1 MNLTG
6 YYTEDTI
13 AAIATPPGK
22 GAIGVIKISGEESLN
37 ILKKIFKPFKPRKEF
52 ESHKMYYGHIV
63 DPETGKIVDEV
74 LVCYMKKPRTYTRE
88 DVVEIYAHSGYY
100 TLRKILELVFLA
112 GARPAQPGEFTLRAY
127 LNGRIDL
134 SQAEAIE
141 ELISAKTEKALEIAL
156 NTLSGKLSQKV
167 EKLRTELMEILTQIE
182 TAIDFPEEDI
192 EIMEPEKLVQKIEK
206 EVLPVIEEL
215 IKNYE
220 EGKVFKEGIKLVI
233 AGKPNV
239 GKSSLM
245 NALLKEERAIVTPI
259 PGTTRDF
266 LEEEATIEGLPV
278 KLIDTAG
285 LRETE
290 DLVEKIGVER
300 AKKKFEEA
308 DLILFLVDAS
318 VKPSEEDFKIYQDVK
333 NYPHLV
339 LLNKIDIAGKE
350 NLEEWEKTFSE
361 RGIKEW
367 IKISV
372 KERQN
377 LDKLGKAIFE
387 RITGERRAEVPEVV
401 PNLRQKTALETAK
414 KYLLNALKELR
425 KKEPLP
431 ELVSVEVRS
440 AISAL
445 SEIIGEVT
453 TEDLLTQIF
462 STFCI
467 GK

>member
-1 MNLTG
+1 MRPKL
-6 YYTEDTI
+6 YTEDTI

-22 GAIGVIKISGEESLN
+22 GAIGVIKISGDLSLS
-37 ILKKIFKPFKPRKEF
+37 ILKKIFRPFRPRSEF
-52 ESHKMYYGHIV
+52 ESHKLYYGFIV
-63 DPETGKIVDEV
+63 DPRDEKVIDEV
-74 LVCYMKKPRTYTRE
+74 LVVYMKKPKTYTRE

-100 TLRKILELVFLA
+100 ILRKILELVLMA
-112 GARPAQPGEFTLRAY
+112 GARPAEPGEFTLRAY

-134 SQAEAIE
+134 SQAEAIQ
-141 ELISAKTEKALEIAL
+141 ELVSAKTETALNLAL
-156 NTLSGKLSQKV
+156 NTLLGKLSNKINAL
-167 EKLRTELMEILTQIE
+167 KNDLLEILVLVE
-182 TAIDFPEEDI
+182 SAIDFPEEDI
-192 EIMEPEKLVQKIEK
+192 EIMEPEKLSQKIKEK
-206 EVLPVIEEL
+206 ILPVIEEL

-220 EGKVFKEGIKLVI
+220 EGKIYKEGISLVI

-290 DLVEKIGVER
+290 DIVEKIGVER
-300 AKKKFEEA
+300 AKKKFKEA
-308 DLILFLVDAS
+308 DLILFLVDVS
-318 VKPSEEDFKIYQDVK
+318 EHPSSEDYKIYQEVK
-333 NYPHLV
+333 NFSHLV
-339 LLNKIDIAGKE
+339 ILNKIDIQP
-350 NLEEWEKTFSE
+350 NH
-361 RGIKEW
+361 IKEW
-367 IKISV
+367 KEVLLKWGIDEVLEISV
-372 KERQN
+372 KENIN
-377 LDKLGKAIFE
+377 LDKLCKKIFE
-387 RITGERRAEVPEVV
+387 KITSEKGAHVPEVV
-401 PNLRQKTALETAK
+401 PNLRQKIALENAK
-414 KYLLNALKELR
+414 EYLLNALRELE
-425 KKEPLP
+425 KKDPLP
-431 ELVSVEVRS
+431 ELIAIEIRS
-440 AISAL
+440 AISSL

>member
-1 MNLTG
+1 LRPKL
-6 YYTEDTI
+6 YTEDTI

-22 GAIGVIKISGEESLN
+22 GAIGVIKISGDLSLS
-37 ILKKIFKPFKPRKEF
+37 ILKKIFRPFRPRSEF
-52 ESHKMYYGHIV
+52 ESHKLYYGFIV
-63 DPETGKIVDEV
+63 DPRDEKVIDEV
-74 LVCYMKKPRTYTRE
+74 LVVYMKKPKTYTRE

-100 TLRKILELVFLA
+100 ILRKILELVLMA
-112 GARPAQPGEFTLRAY
+112 GARPAEPGEFTLRAY

-134 SQAEAIE
+134 SQAEAIQ
-141 ELISAKTEKALEIAL
+141 ELVSAKTETALNLAL
-156 NTLSGKLSQKV
+156 NTLLGKLSNKINAL
-167 EKLRTELMEILTQIE
+167 KNDLLEILVLVE
-182 TAIDFPEEDI
+182 SAIDFPEEDI
-192 EIMEPEKLVQKIEK
+192 EIMEPKKLSQKIKEK
-206 EVLPVIEEL
+206 ILPVIEEL

-220 EGKVFKEGIKLVI
+220 EGKIYKEGISLVI

-290 DLVEKIGVER
+290 DIVEKIGVER
-300 AKKKFEEA
+300 AKKKFKEA
-308 DLILFLVDAS
+308 DLILFLVDVS
-318 VKPSEEDFKIYQDVK
+318 EHPSSEDYKIYQEVK
-333 NYPHLV
+333 NFPHLV
-339 LLNKIDIAGKE
+339 ILNKIDIQP
-350 NLEEWEKTFSE
+350 NH
-361 RGIKEW
+361 IKEW
-367 IKISV
+367 KEVLLKWGIDEVLEISV
-372 KERQN
+372 KENIN
-377 LDKLGKAIFE
+377 LDKLCKKIFE
-387 RITGERRAEVPEVV
+387 KITSEKGAHVPEVV
-401 PNLRQKTALETAK
+401 PNLRQKIALENAK
-414 KYLLNALKELR
+414 EYLLNALRELE
-425 KKEPLP
+425 KKDPLP
-431 ELVSVEVRS
+431 ELIAIEIRS
-440 AISAL
+440 AISSL

>member
-1 MNLTG
+1 MRPKL
-6 YYTEDTI
+6 YTEDTI

-22 GAIGVIKISGEESLN
+22 GAIGVIKISGDLSLS
-37 ILKKIFKPFKPRKEF
+37 ILKKIFRPFRPRSEF
-52 ESHKMYYGHIV
+52 ESHKLYYGFIV
-63 DPETGKIVDEV
+63 DPRDEKVIDEV
-74 LVCYMKKPRTYTRE
+74 LVVYMKKPKTYTRE

-100 TLRKILELVFLA
+100 ILRKILELVLMA
-112 GARPAQPGEFTLRAY
+112 GARPAEPGEFTLRAY

-134 SQAEAIE
+134 SQAEAIQ
-141 ELISAKTEKALEIAL
+141 ELVSAKTETALNLAL
-156 NTLSGKLSQKV
+156 NTLLGKLSNKINAL
-167 EKLRTELMEILTQIE
+167 KNDLLEILVLVE
-182 TAIDFPEEDI
+182 SAIDFPEEDI
-192 EIMEPEKLVQKIEK
+192 EIMEPEKLSQKIKEK
-206 EVLPVIEEL
+206 ILPVIEEL

-220 EGKVFKEGIKLVI
+220 EGKIYKEGISLVI

-290 DLVEKIGVER
+290 DIVEKIGVER
-300 AKKKFEEA
+300 AKKKFKEA
-308 DLILFLVDAS
+308 DLILFLVDVS
-318 VKPSEEDFKIYQDVK
+318 EYPSSEDYKIYQEVK
-333 NYPHLV
+333 NFSHLV
-339 LLNKIDIAGKE
+339 ILNKIDIQP
-350 NLEEWEKTFSE
+350 NH
-361 RGIKEW
+361 IKEW
-367 IKISV
+367 KEVLLKWGVDEVLEISV
-372 KERQN
+372 KENIN
-377 LDKLGKAIFE
+377 LDKLCKKIFE
-387 RITGERRAEVPEVV
+387 KITSEKGTHVPEVV
-401 PNLRQKTALETAK
+401 PNLRQKIALENAK
-414 KYLLNALKELR
+414 EYLLNALKELE
-425 KKEPLP
+425 KKDPLP
-431 ELVSVEVRS
+431 ELIAIEIRS
-440 AISAL
+440 AISSL